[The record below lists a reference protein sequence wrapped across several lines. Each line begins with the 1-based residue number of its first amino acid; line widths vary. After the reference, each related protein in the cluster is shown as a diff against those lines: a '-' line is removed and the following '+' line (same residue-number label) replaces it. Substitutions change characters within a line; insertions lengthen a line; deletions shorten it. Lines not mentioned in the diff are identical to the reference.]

1 MDRRRALLEDY
12 VGFSAGLATVGE
24 AYRSMVCLLEKCNPV
39 RQYIRVEVGVC
50 PYILVTC
57 CLVSKNL
64 EVVLQEIQQTRRF
77 WWYWSGSV
85 KNLGFTH
92 L

>member
-12 VGFSAGLATVGE
+12 VGFSARLATVRE
-24 AYRSMVCLLEKCNPV
+24 AHRSMGCLLEKCNPV
-39 RQYIRVEVGVC
+39 GQYVRIEVSIC

-64 EVVLQEIQQTRRF
+64 EVVLQEI
-77 WWYWSGSV
+77 
-85 KNLGFTH
+85 
-92 L
+92 

>member
-12 VGFSAGLATVGE
+12 ADFNAGLATVRE
-24 AYRSMVCLLEKCNPV
+24 AHRSMVCLFEICDPIGQYV
-39 RQYIRVEVGVC
+39 RIEVGIR

-64 EVVLQEIQQTRRF
+64 EVVLQEIQRTRRF
-77 WWYWSGSV
+77 
-85 KNLGFTH
+85 
-92 L
+92 